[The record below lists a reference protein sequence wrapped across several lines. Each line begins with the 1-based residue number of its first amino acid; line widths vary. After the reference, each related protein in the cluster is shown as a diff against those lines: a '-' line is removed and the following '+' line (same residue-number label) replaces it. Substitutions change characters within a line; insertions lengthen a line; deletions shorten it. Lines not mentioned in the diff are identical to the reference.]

1 MKNKLILLFFG
12 SLFFAPGIFGQ
23 DGRVYDECHDLA
35 AVTWC
40 GNNKVVSGSNTE
52 WVARMGDVYRY
63 KLDNTENY
71 SYLVYAMPTG
81 KKVKSVTVDFY
92 SIVGQKPTLAVKNT
106 EGKETKYVVG
116 WSNGYPE
123 EISLGTN
130 ISRFVLESTLIP
142 ADACE
147 AVVYLDAYTDVEVMR
162 VIVEYGG
169 GYQAPEYNRL
179 ADYSRINNLLAK
191 AKAGKEL
198 TIGVLGGSITAGAN
212 AEPMASNCYGARI
225 KEWFRTQFNSKVTLV
240 NAGIGSTNS
249 YFGAIRA
256 EEHLLKYNPDL
267 IIVEYA
273 VNDHEDEIYKHFYE
287 GLLRKL
293 LKAPGEPA
301 VISLMMCTQAGIT
314 KQGQQIPI
322 AQHYGIPV
330 VSYNDYVKDE
340 IVSGKGS
347 WLDFYKTSAM
357 PSGDGVHPNTIA
369 HQKTADLLASL
380 FGNIPDIADHEAN
393 RMLPKPLY
401 SKDFEDSFFLSA
413 ADITPQK
420 TGTWIDGGA
429 IWDFKTGK
437 GWRSVVKGSEL
448 TFDIL
453 GDVAAVT
460 YWKRPANES
469 YGRAQIWVDNN
480 PPVVADGSNGD
491 HIDQIVLSGIGK
503 GRHKLHVKLLDS
515 KPFEVTCIAVSG
527 DREFGSDKK
536 IIQSLK
542 NQNGIVLEENELV
555 LGDQGEPVTV
565 LNTEDGY
572 LTFKMGIKYL
582 GIDPFSEKLIL
593 SDTPD
598 TDATKFLFVDKG
610 DGCAFRSVL
619 NGDYLSIADGLQ
631 ATATNVTE
639 TELFRLLS
647 ANETSNP
654 EVMLSGEPVIYAVR
668 NYLCVKN
675 AFGRRLNAYTL
686 TGLKVLSAYIGDDN
700 YHYPLDSD
708 LYIVIVDDH
717 RKKLLIR

>member
-1 MKNKLILLFFG
+1 M
-12 SLFFAPGIFGQ
+12 
-23 DGRVYDECHDLA
+23 
-35 AVTWC
+35 
-40 GNNKVVSGSNTE
+40 
-52 WVARMGDVYRY
+52 
-63 KLDNTENY
+63 
-71 SYLVYAMPTG
+71 
-81 KKVKSVTVDFY
+81 
-92 SIVGQKPTLAVKNT
+92 
-106 EGKETKYVVG
+106 
-116 WSNGYPE
+116 
-123 EISLGTN
+123 
-130 ISRFVLESTLIP
+130 
-142 ADACE
+142 
-147 AVVYLDAYTDVEVMR
+147 
-162 VIVEYGG
+162 
-169 GYQAPEYNRL
+169 
-179 ADYSRINNLLAK
+179 
-191 AKAGKEL
+191 
-198 TIGVLGGSITAGAN
+198 
-212 AEPMASNCYGARI
+212 
-225 KEWFRTQFNSKVTLV
+225 
-240 NAGIGSTNS
+240 
-249 YFGAIRA
+249 
-256 EEHLLKYNPDL
+256 
-267 IIVEYA
+267 
-273 VNDHEDEIYKHFYE
+273 
-287 GLLRKL
+287 
-293 LKAPGEPA
+293 
-301 VISLMMCTQAGIT
+301 
-314 KQGQQIPI
+314 
-322 AQHYGIPV
+322 
-330 VSYNDYVKDE
+330 
-340 IVSGKGS
+340 
-347 WLDFYKTSAM
+347 
-357 PSGDGVHPNTIA
+357 
-369 HQKTADLLASL
+369 
-380 FGNIPDIADHEAN
+380 
-393 RMLPKPLY
+393 
-401 SKDFEDSFFLSA
+401 
-413 ADITPQK
+413 
-420 TGTWIDGGA
+420 
-429 IWDFKTGK
+429 
-437 GWRSVVKGSEL
+437 KGSEL

-582 GIDPFSEKLIL
+582 GIDPFSGKLIL

-647 ANETSNP
+647 VNETSNP

-708 LYIVIVDDH
+708 LYIVIVDDY